1 MSTEQVKQFYA
12 ALSQDEPLRQKVA
25 ELFLRVQH
33 QPVDALSAARWLEAE
48 VLPLA
53 AAHGFVFS
61 LEELRRHEEALWRN
75 GGELSEA
82 DLQGISGGLP
92 GQFPPIPLPGLFQL
106 LTGSPTAGLLP

>member
-1 MSTEQVKQFYA
+1 MSTEHVKQFYA
-12 ALSQDEPLRQKVA
+12 ALSQDEQLRQKIA

-33 QPVDALSAARWLEAE
+33 QPVDALSAARWLESE

-75 GGELSEA
+75 GGEISEA

-92 GQFPPIPLPGLFQL
+92 GQFPPIPLPELFKL
-106 LTGSPTAGLLP
+106 LTGSPPEGILP